1 MFQKYGTIGK
11 EIDMKTSMVL
21 RLGSAA
27 LSNRALTLR
36 LLFSHGALSR
46 TDIADSLEIT
56 TAAVTSI
63 VGELLEEG
71 LVVQQAAPENQNQ
84 VGRRRLPL
92 AINYDWRYIL
102 AIDIHSYYVNIAV
115 TNMRGRVLAEKS
127 LTPAGDTPEALC
139 GGIAAECLKLM
150 EETQTPP
157 EKVLGAGVTVIGP
170 INQVDGIALHLFRL
184 FDEPFPIRRYFEEAF
199 PFPVAVENNVCA
211 ILLSELRFTDITEE
225 AHNIL
230 MLKWGPGVGSAVAIH
245 DHIYKGY
252 NYQSPEIGHN
262 RVSEKDGLRCNCG
275 QIGCLE
281 PTVSADA
288 IVQFINEKIASY
300 PAGGLAA
307 LANRIGP
314 PSRKNL
320 SQYLRSDSETL
331 WDFMADRSY
340 ALASVTSNALH
351 ILSPDKLVLMGDLFE
366 LEAVTTLFEQ
376 QLYTINPRL
385 QPGLCVRARASAGK
399 KFIGAAAIVVEQVLL
414 PRRDLRTPH

>member
-1 MFQKYGTIGK
+1 
-11 EIDMKTSMVL
+11 
-21 RLGSAA
+21 
-27 LSNRALTLR
+27 
-36 LLFSHGALSR
+36 
-46 TDIADSLEIT
+46 
-56 TAAVTSI
+56 
-63 VGELLEEG
+63 
-71 LVVQQAAPENQNQ
+71 
-84 VGRRRLPL
+84 
-92 AINYDWRYIL
+92 
-102 AIDIHSYYVNIAV
+102 
-115 TNMRGRVLAEKS
+115 MRGRVLAEKS

-150 EETQTPP
+150 EETQMPP

-170 INQVDGIALHLFRL
+170 INQADGIALHLFRL

-275 QIGCLE
+275 QIGGLE